1 MSVRVTP
8 NQPCVPLRAL
18 TDTCTPSGQRRRKER
33 VRASG
38 SSGVGALRF
47 PAPALALRECACPP
61 AAAAIHACLRWTAG
75 CTGPRS
81 PRPHNGTMYGHSG
94 RNRRWRVSR
103 SRCGRADCVAAFGD
117 AVRDALPVAL
127 PHPACKRSLSAS
139 PVRPHQMHRV
149 SCQSTA
155 PSVGGSASLHCA
167 CVRDWV
173 DSAPDTGSRA
183 APIAGCPTGMMM
195 VVRTL
200 SDL

>member
-117 AVRDALPVAL
+117 AVRDTHCQWLSHIPLASGHFPRRRCGLTKCIAFPV
-127 PHPACKRSLSAS
+127 K
-139 PVRPHQMHRV
+139 VPHQALVDARR
-149 SCQSTA
+149 CTA
-155 PSVGGSASLHCA
+155 HA
-167 CVRDWV
+167 CV
-173 DSAPDTGSRA
+173 TGWILHRTRA
-183 APIAGCPTGMMM
+183 AALL
-195 VVRTL
+195 R
-200 SDL
+200 